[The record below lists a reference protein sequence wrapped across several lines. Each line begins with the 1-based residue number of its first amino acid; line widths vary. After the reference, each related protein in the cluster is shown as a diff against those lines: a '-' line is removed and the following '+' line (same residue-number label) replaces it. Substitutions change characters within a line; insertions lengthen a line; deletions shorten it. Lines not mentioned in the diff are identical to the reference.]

1 MNTFGLYGVRFI
13 SYQEPWTE
21 TPGPVGEL
29 LYALTGYVAKMES
42 QRRREQTKA
51 CLVRAKSKGKRLGRP
66 LGAKYEKKRKRKG
79 KEGIIGQ

>member
-1 MNTFGLYGVRFI
+1 
-13 SYQEPWTE
+13 
-21 TPGPVGEL
+21 
-29 LYALTGYVAKMES
+29 MES
-42 QRRREQTKA
+42 QRRSEQTKA